1 MRPLLTGVAAGGK
14 LQYYLAGNRFSLL
27 DLPLPSCPVVS
38 SMSFDIEKMN
48 KLPVEARFFDVNE
61 IWYFMN
67 RWVVRLLY
75 PTSVTPNQIT
85 VLSLVFGLASAG
97 FLCFRNS

>member
-1 MRPLLTGVAAGGK
+1 
-14 LQYYLAGNRFSLL
+14 
-27 DLPLPSCPVVS
+27 
-38 SMSFDIEKMN
+38 MSFDIEKMN
-48 KLPVEARFFDVNE
+48 KLPAEARFFDVNE

-75 PTSVTPNQIT
+75 PTSMTPNQVT

-97 FLCFRNS
+97 FYVSGIPDAFAEPRIVASSALSLRS